1 MMRQLAVV
9 LLILQAIHG
18 ALTDD
23 DFIKQGGLPVVCYY
37 SGWATTRASPMN
49 YNVEDI
55 PGDLCTHVIL
65 AYVGADG
72 EQNDIKSI
80 IPSYANNTRR
90 YKEFANIKNK
100 FLFVKAMVSIGGWE
114 HGGGSLSKV
123 AMNQQTRRAFA
134 KNVVKFL
141 REHNLDGVDIDWRF
155 PANRDR
161 GGSPDTDER
170 NYVELLKEL
179 SMIFRGKGLVLT
191 ATVPITP
198 FYLNNGYDV
207 AEMVKHVDWLNV
219 LGFDLRGR
227 WNGRTGVHSPLY
239 GKASDKDDVV
249 GVNVED
255 GIKRLLKLGAPQKKL
270 VLGIPF
276 FGRSFVLADKN
287 QHGIDAPAR
296 PWAAIPGPYIG
307 SGEILAYYEICT
319 NIADGI
325 ATRVFDNET
334 KCPYAYYDNQWVG
347 YEDEESIGYKMD
359 FVIREGLA
367 GVMVFNNDMDD
378 FQSFCGTSNPLL
390 KKIYEKLA
398 EADDE

>member
-1 MMRQLAVV
+1 MTQVTVV
-9 LLILQAIHG
+9 LLLLQAIPCVF
-18 ALTDD
+18 ADD
-23 DFIKQGGLPVVCYY
+23 DFIQQGGTPVVCYY

-49 YNVEDI
+49 YNIEDI
-55 PGDLCTHVIL
+55 PGDLCTHVNL
-65 AYVGADG
+65 AYVGVDDD
-72 EQNDIKSI
+72 QNDIKSI

-100 FLFVKAMVSIGGWE
+100 FLLVKAMVSVGGWE
-114 HGGGSLSKV
+114 HGAGSLSNV
-123 AMNQQTRRAFA
+123 ARTPQGRHSFA

-141 REHNLDGVDIDWRF
+141 REHKLDGVDIDWRF
-155 PANRDR
+155 PAYGDR
-161 GGSPDTDER
+161 GGSPEDKG

-179 SMIFRGKGLVLT
+179 SRMFRGRGLVLT

-198 FYLNNGYDV
+198 FFLDDGYNV
-207 AEMVKHVDWLNV
+207 EEMVKHVDWLNV
-219 LGFDLRGR
+219 IGFDLRGR

-239 GKASDKDDVV
+239 GKALDTDDVL
-249 GVNVED
+249 GINAED
-255 GIKRLLKLGAPQKKL
+255 GLKMLEELGAPKNKL

-287 QHGIDAPAR
+287 QHGIDAPATQES
-296 PWAAIPGPYIG
+296 AIPGPYIG
-307 SGEILAYYEICT
+307 SGEIMAYYEICT

-325 ATRVFDNET
+325 ATRVFDDDS

-359 FVIREGLA
+359 FIIKEGYA
-367 GVMVFNNDMDD
+367 GAMVFNIDMDD